1 MVDNIRGSVYSWNHP
16 NIKIFI
22 MISDRA
28 VLNVGEIFTFKARY
42 CSRRANF
49 LIYDYLL
56 CKNEL
61 SVENFPSSRGFLVNI
76 SNILKICII

>member
-1 MVDNIRGSVYSWNHP
+1 MDNIRGTVYSWGHP
-16 NIKIFI
+16 NKKICI

-42 CSRRANF
+42 CLKRANF
-49 LIYDYLL
+49 LIYDYFL

-76 SNILKICII
+76 LNILNIYII